1 MAKPLADGGVGRWRR
16 LAPWLLGASALAGA
30 WHWSLAH
37 GLPQW
42 LPGQVWPLLERELG
56 TPVRWQ
62 ALEVSPWTLK
72 VTLHGLHVGPPEQPL
87 LQVRTLTVQPSWELL
102 WRWAPVLRRV
112 TVEGPQ
118 LHISRLAPGQFNF
131 SPLVA
136 HWQQR
141 HPPQPQADS
150 AEPARF
156 AVYNIAIDDGAVL
169 WQDQVLSQRHRV
181 DQVHLGVPFVSNLP
195 SFMDAEVEPALS
207 ARVDGSP
214 LKVEGETLPFQQG
227 RRSQVHVR
235 WQGVSLP
242 QLMEAVHPFVP
253 AAWRPVT
260 QAGTLGSDLTVRF
273 EARTAPEP
281 PRLSVSG
288 SLVLDDLDLAWPT
301 LALPPVPGSLPGE
314 APLSAAVAWKR
325 LAITG
330 IDAQPLLQQARVGEL
345 RVEGAQLR
353 VAPGQATGEQAK
365 AKPAGAD
372 HGKSAAATSAVQPA
386 SPASPNV
393 PAKTTRPWDW
403 SVGRVQVQLQ
413 HLDVQPWRPQA
424 GVKAWP
430 RIEGLAATVTGLRS
444 GEQAPAAQWR
454 LAWQDSAGGLV
465 SAQGQAQLARAQ
477 ASAQL
482 SWSALPLADWTQAP
496 MQALGLPV
504 RLQNGALAGRLN
516 LSWSPPG
523 QPQVKANAN
532 DPEPAK
538 ARQAKAGAPAGTSQP
553 GRPSASGLNWGGG
566 ELHLTGLL
574 VQPVAEAR
582 ASARAAAGP
591 VGKGVKG
598 VKGASPPAN
607 RVALQAV
614 DVLGLQGHWAP
625 PASDGPSAGQAAPQP
640 QFAAQAIRLQGL
652 DAAVVRE
659 PGQRWFGLVLP
670 PSGAGEGATAT
681 LQGDK
686 ATSVA
691 QAPAPGSLP
700 PGTPHLSLG
709 AWTCEA
715 CTLLLDDRSVSPAT
729 RLALGP
735 LHASVQGLDTDR
747 LADPIRFELDT
758 RVLDS
763 GRLQAKGQARLQ
775 PLSADTQVQLKQL
788 ELKSLQPYLDPHV
801 NVVLMGAQPELDGH
815 VRWQAA
821 TARQPQQLRYTG
833 HLGVRAL
840 RLQDRINAA
849 DVLSWQRF
857 SLDGADLS
865 LQGEQVDA
873 KLGRIQL
880 QDFYGRIIVNPDG
893 RLNLASILRSERGGA
908 TTSVTTPQAAADVAS
923 APAVAPAVAAN
934 ASPSPSAPRAMPSP
948 RLSWQGVTLA
958 GGRVDFTDH
967 FIQPNYSARLTQVQ
981 GEVSAVSSQQAEPAT
996 VSISGA
1002 VDDAAPLRISGRV
1015 QPFGAKLFT
1024 DIEGSAKGIELTRLT
1039 PYAARYAGYG
1049 IDKGT
1054 LSVTVHY
1061 KVDQGKL
1068 EASNRIFLDQFT
1080 FGAPS
1085 DSPDALKLPIQFA
1098 VSLLKNARGEIDVNL
1113 PISGSLNDPQFSLG
1127 GIIWQ
1132 VFVNLI
1138 TKAVTAP
1145 FALLAGGDG
1154 EDWGHVPFDAG
1165 SAELNDTAL
1174 KRLEGLAKSLADHPA
1189 LKLEA
1194 TGHADP
1200 AADVLALRQQ
1210 HLARLMRAAKAR
1222 ATGQALADARVTP
1235 AEQDGWLA
1243 AAYQAADLPT
1253 KPRNALGLPKTLPP
1267 AEMRQLLLASAPADG
1282 VALRELANARA
1293 DQVKA
1298 YLAAR
1303 IAPERVLLTA
1313 SQTSAGDDK
1322 LPPARVQMVL
1332 R

>member
-1 MAKPLADGGVGRWRR
+1 MGRWRR

-30 WHWSLAH
+30 WHWTLAH

-42 LPGQVWPLLERELG
+42 LPGQVWPVLERELG

-118 LHISRLAPGQFNF
+118 VHISRLAPGQFNF

-136 HWQQR
+136 RWQQR
-141 HPPQPQADS
+141 HPTQPQADS

-156 AVYNIAIDDGAVL
+156 AVYNIAIDDGAVF
-169 WQDQVLSQRHRV
+169 WQDQVLSQQHRV
-181 DQVHLGVPFVSNLP
+181 DQIHLGVPFVSNLP

-207 ARVDGSP
+207 AKVDGSP
-214 LKVEGETLPFQQG
+214 LKVDGETLPFQQG

-235 WQGVSLP
+235 WQGVKLS

-260 QAGTLGSDLTVRF
+260 QGGTLGSDLTVRF

-288 SLVLDDLDLAWPT
+288 SLVLDDLDLALPR
-301 LALPPVPGSLPGE
+301 LALPPLPG
-314 APLSAAVAWKR
+314 AAPSDGPLSASLAWKR
-325 LAITG
+325 LAISG

-345 RVEGAQLR
+345 SLEGVRVK
-353 VAPGQATGEQAK
+353 VAPARLGDDLAQARRTAGPT
-365 AKPAGAD
+365 PAAPL
-372 HGKSAAATSAVQPA
+372 AAPTPHPATPA
-386 SPASPNV
+386 Q
-393 PAKTTRPWDW
+393 PWDW
-403 SVGRVQVQLQ
+403 AVGRVHVQVQQ
-413 HLDVQPWRPQA
+413 LDVQPWRPLA
-424 GVKAWP
+424 GVKGWP
-430 RIEGLAATVTGLRS
+430 RVEGLEATVTGLRS
-444 GEQAPAAQWR
+444 GEQAPPAQWR
-454 LAWQDSAGGLV
+454 LAWQDSAGGGL
-465 SAQGQAQLARAQ
+465 SAQGQAQVARAE
-477 ASAQL
+477 ASAQA

-496 MQALGLPV
+496 LQALGVPV
-504 RLQNGALAGRLN
+504 RLQAGTLAGRLN

-523 QPQVKANAN
+523 QSNA
-532 DPEPAK
+532 K
-538 ARQAKAGAPAGTSQP
+538 VTGKAKAGASQADPAPTG
-553 GRPSASGLNWGGG
+553 GLSWEGG
-566 ELHLTGLL
+566 ELHLAGLL
-574 VQPVAEAR
+574 LQPAAEAL
-582 ASARAAAGP
+582 ASARSSAQPAAR
-591 VGKGVKG
+591 
-598 VKGASPPAN
+598 GASPPAN
-607 RVALQAV
+607 RVAWQAL
-614 DVLGLQGHWAP
+614 DVLGVQGHWAP
-625 PASDGPSAGQAAPQP
+625 PTAQVQAEGRAAPAP
-640 QFAAQAIRLQGL
+640 QVVVQSIRLQGL
-652 DAAVVRE
+652 DAAVVRDA
-659 PGQRWFGLVLP
+659 GQRWFGLVLP
-670 PSGAGEGATAT
+670 PSGTGEDATA
-681 LQGDK
+681 LRQGGK
-686 ATSVA
+686 ANSVA
-691 QAPAPGSLP
+691 LAAAPGPLP
-700 PGTPHLSLG
+700 AGTPRLSLG
-709 AWTCEA
+709 TWTCEA
-715 CTLLLDDRSVSPAT
+715 CTLLLDDHSVSPAT

-735 LHASVQGLDTDR
+735 LNASVQGLDTDR
-747 LADPIRFELDT
+747 PADPIRFELDT
-758 RVLDS
+758 RLLDS

-775 PLSADTQVQLKQL
+775 PLSADIQVQLKQL
-788 ELKSLQPYLDPHV
+788 ELKSLQPYLDPYV

-821 TARQPQQLRYTG
+821 TARQPRQLRYTG

-840 RLQDRINAA
+840 RLQDRVNAA
-849 DVLSWQRF
+849 DFLSWQRF
-857 SLDGADLS
+857 SLDGADLA

-893 RLNLASILRSERGGA
+893 RLNLASVLRSERGGA
-908 TTSVTTPQAAADVAS
+908 TTSVTTPQAAPGGAS
-923 APAVAPAVAAN
+923 APAPAPAPAPASVPAN
-934 ASPSPSAPRAMPSP
+934 TASAMPSTTPSP
-948 RLSWQGVTLA
+948 RLSWQGVTLT
-958 GGRVDFTDH
+958 GGHVDFTDH

-981 GEVSAVSSQQAEPAT
+981 GEVSAVSSQAAEPAT

-1015 QPFGAKLFT
+1015 QPLGPSLFT

-1068 EASNRIFLDQFT
+1068 EASNRVFLDQFT

-1113 PISGSLNDPQFSLG
+1113 PISGSLNDPKFSVG

-1174 KRLEGLAKSLADHPA
+1174 KRLEGLAKSLIDHPA

-1210 HLARLMRAAKAR
+1210 HLERLMRVAKAR
-1222 ATGQALADARVTP
+1222 ATGQALADVRVAP
-1235 AEQDGWLA
+1235 PEQDTWLA
-1243 AAYQAADLPT
+1243 AAYKAADLPT
-1253 KPRNALGLPKTLPP
+1253 KPRNALGLPTTLPP
-1267 AEMRQLLLASAPADG
+1267 AGMRELLLASAPADDL
-1282 VALRELANARA
+1282 ALRDLANARA

-1313 SQTSAGDDK
+1313 SQTGAGDDK